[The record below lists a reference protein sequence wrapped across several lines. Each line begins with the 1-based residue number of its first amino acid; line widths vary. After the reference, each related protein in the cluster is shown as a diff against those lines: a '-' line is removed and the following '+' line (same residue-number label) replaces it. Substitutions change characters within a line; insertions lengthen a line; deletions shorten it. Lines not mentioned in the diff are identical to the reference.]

1 MAVTAAAVEA
11 VMETGSTI
19 IPENMDEK
27 TPRDDND
34 IDDDDLGTGDTSH
47 QSE

>member
-1 MAVTAAAVEA
+1 
-11 VMETGSTI
+11 METGSTTI
-19 IPENMDEK
+19 TENMEGK